1 MKPKPLT
8 VWCVVDQK
16 GKPIKDTISFT
27 RSGSIRKEIQRS
39 LFTTWDILKR
49 HWGYTC
55 KKYTLTEAK

>member
-1 MKPKPLT
+1 
-8 VWCVVDQK
+8 VVDQK